1 MLPPSLLK
9 PQPVC
14 HLSYSLVN
22 DWFLEIGGQRSMN
35 VNFLTLQRG
44 CVLFQRQVLNA
55 AREAARLEAR
65 TGREELKRVR
75 KETLRMRDE
84 LEAEAASHNE
94 LKVRASGA
102 TETRSCNSLLVQQQ
116 KCVVTSGTHTTVKG
130 DHLKQHPDRC

>member
-1 MLPPSLLK
+1 
-9 PQPVC
+9 
-14 HLSYSLVN
+14 
-22 DWFLEIGGQRSMN
+22 MN
-35 VNFLTLQRG
+35 VNFLTLQCG

-55 AREAARLEAR
+55 AREAARLDAR

-102 TETRSCNSLLVQQQ
+102 RDRVLQQLVGVTAEVCCDKRHTHNYERRSFET
-116 KCVVTSGTHTTVKG
+116 T
-130 DHLKQHPDRC
+130 P